1 MQQILAYCKMQC
13 IAVVVVVVVV
23 GRVAA
28 FFSGILKLVV
38 FETECE

>member
-13 IAVVVVVVVV
+13 IAVVVVVV

>member
-13 IAVVVVVVVV
+13 IAAVVVVVV